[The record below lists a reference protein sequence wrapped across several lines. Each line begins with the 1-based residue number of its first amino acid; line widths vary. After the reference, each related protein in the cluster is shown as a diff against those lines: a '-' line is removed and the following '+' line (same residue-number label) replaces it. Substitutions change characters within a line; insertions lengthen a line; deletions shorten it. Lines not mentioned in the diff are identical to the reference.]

1 MSTAPGAPN
10 SQVRPGAKM
19 PPKASP
25 NTQTTSPQPALAS
38 PASRDSGPRAAVS
51 IHRPIPTWIHTAEAP
66 ACIGWYDQVVPPTF
80 TRRCTHCGEAAA
92 RGSMTCDGS
101 PIAILGW
108 ACKIPSKTHS
118 RPKPM
123 RSSRRQAGSA
133 RAGPG
138 AAGAAG
144 VQVRTVTQAS
154 PNIAKISSAISPWCT
169 SAALNAATTAGSLT
183 LSPEF
188 IPGMAVLPRAAR
200 CRPRQRGRVLARPAA
215 GRGRAG
221 R

>member
-1 MSTAPGAPN
+1 M
-10 SQVRPGAKM
+10 
-19 PPKASP
+19 
-25 NTQTTSPQPALAS
+25 
-38 PASRDSGPRAAVS
+38 
-51 IHRPIPTWIHTAEAP
+51 
-66 ACIGWYDQVVPPTF
+66 PPTF

-101 PIAILGW
+101 PIAIFGW
-108 ACKIPSKTHS
+108 ACKIPSKIHS

-133 RAGPG
+133 RAGPCVP
-138 AAGAAG
+138 ASAPAPAAAG
-144 VQVRTVTQAS
+144 VQVRTVTQARPS
-154 PNIAKISSAISPWCT
+154 IAKMSSAISPWCT

-188 IPGMAVLPRAAR
+188 IPGMALLPRAAR